1 MNITFYWIQFVNNL
15 SLINIDDFNKLLGD
29 NFPIPLP
36 LEGGDY
42 NGPQY
47 IYAINSLM
55 QVLAVPSICSKYKLK
70 YHTYN
75 SIDINDDLYN
85 NNHTISISYSN
96 HLQPYSIVHLNNQ
109 YD

>member
-15 SLINIDDFNKLLGD
+15 SLIYFDDFNQLLD
-29 NFPIPLP
+29 HNFPIPLP

-47 IYAINSLM
+47 IYAINSLINI
-55 QVLAVPSICSKYKLK
+55 PSICSKYKLK
-70 YHTYN
+70 FHTYN

-85 NNHTISISYSN
+85 NNHTINISYSN

-109 YD
+109 YN